1 MENKTTIFDFQ
12 AEVGL
17 TKQLGGLKAT
27 EELIELCHIDE
38 GKYVLDVGCG
48 VGVTPC
54 YLAKRHSCRV
64 VGVDI
69 RQKMIDRSNERAE
82 REGVEDGV
90 EFRVADVQNLP
101 FKDDLFDAVI
111 GESVIAFPEDKQ
123 RAVNECVRV
132 TKLGGYVGLN
142 EATWIKSPPPSEL
155 VEWASQDYGGNAEF
169 LTSDGW
175 VGLLEG
181 AGLRDIVARTYRIS
195 TRNEAKNIY
204 RRYGFK
210 MGMLSIWYRILRL
223 YITSPAYRSF
233 LKEVREVG
241 PAPENLDEYFGYGIY
256 VGRK

>member
-1 MENKTTIFDFQ
+1 MESKTTIFDFQ

-17 TKQLGGLKAT
+17 TKQIGGIRAT

-54 YLAKRHSCRV
+54 YLAKRYGCRV

-69 RQKMIDRSNERAE
+69 SEKMIERSRERAKS
-82 REGVEDGV
+82 EGVEARV
-90 EFRVADVQNLP
+90 EFRVADVQDLP
-101 FKDDLFDAVI
+101 FEDDLFDVVI
-111 GESVIAFPEDKQ
+111 GESVIAFPADKQ

-132 TKLGGYVGLN
+132 TKPGGYVGLN
-142 EATWIKSPPPSEL
+142 ESTWIKSLPPSEL
-155 VEWASQDYGGNAEF
+155 VEWASQDLGGNAEI

-181 AGLRDIVARTYRIS
+181 AGLRDVVARTYRIS
-195 TRNEAKNIY
+195 TRSEAKNII
-204 RRYGFK
+204 RRYGL
-210 MGMLSIWYRILRL
+210 MEMLSIWYRTLRL
-223 YITSPAYRSF
+223 YIRNSAYRSF
-233 LKEVREVG
+233 LRKVREVG

>member
-1 MENKTTIFDFQ
+1 MKNKTTIFDFQ

-17 TKQLGGLKAT
+17 TKQLGGLKTT
-27 EELIELCHIDE
+27 EELIELCHIDKD
-38 GKYVLDVGCG
+38 KYVLDVGCG

-54 YLAKRHSCRV
+54 YLARKYGCSV

-69 RQKMIDRSNERAE
+69 SERMIDRSNERAR
-82 REGVEDGV
+82 REGVEDNV

-101 FKDDLFDAVI
+101 FKDDLFDVVI
-111 GESVIAFPEDKQ
+111 GESVIAFPEDKR

-132 TKLGGYVGLN
+132 IKPGGYIGLN
-142 EATWIKSPPPSEL
+142 ESTWIKSPPPSEL
-155 VEWASQDYGGNAEF
+155 VEWASQDLGGNAEI

-175 VGLLEG
+175 VRLLEG
-181 AGLRDIVARTYRIS
+181 AGLRDIVARTYRIN
-195 TRNEAKNIY
+195 TRSEAKNII
-204 RRYGFK
+204 RRYGL
-210 MGMLSIWYRILRL
+210 MEILSILYRTLRL
-223 YITSPAYRSF
+223 YIRNPAYRSF